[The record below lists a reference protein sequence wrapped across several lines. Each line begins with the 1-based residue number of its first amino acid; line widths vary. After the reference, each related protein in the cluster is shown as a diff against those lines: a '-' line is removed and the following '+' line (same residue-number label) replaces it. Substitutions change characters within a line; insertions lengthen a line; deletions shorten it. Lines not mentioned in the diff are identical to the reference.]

1 MRILVAEDDPRL
13 AALLEQ
19 SLAEAGWAVDVHQG
33 GRRALDAALEKGGR
47 FYDVLLLDWMLPE
60 MDGVNVLGVIAAG
73 RRTGR
78 GPPYRTRRSAVRET
92 RSQPEPERPEDR
104 ERADQNGFDGHRY
117 RQGPR
122 RDFEGQQHRNLQ
134 HKGAVGT
141 PSGTAQECVL

>member
-19 SLAEAGWAVDVHQG
+19 SLAEAGWAVDVHRG
-33 GRRALDAALEKGGR
+33 GRRAFDAALREGGS

-92 RSQPEPERPEDR
+92 RSQPSPNDPRIASVPTR
-104 ERADQNGFDGHRY
+104 TALTVIGTGRGRAAISR
-117 RQGPR
+117 
-122 RDFEGQQHRNLQ
+122 
-134 HKGAVGT
+134 VSSTGT
-141 PSGTAQECVL
+141 CSTKAQ